1 MGVEAS
7 QCDIAGMRLFEVSS
21 GKSFQLLWRSTYGYN
36 YFTGTKQDHSLLPP
50 ANEVCEGYVFT
61 GVCLSTG
68 GCLPRCLW
76 ADTPRQT
83 PPGHPPLLP
92 SACWDTPP
100 CTVHAGI
107 RSTSGRY
114 ASHWNAFLSFMKSS
128 GSLFVVVHRIPTHT
142 IWRTESFSFT
152 E

>member
-83 PPGHPPLLP
+83 PPGQTPPSPSQCMLGYTPLY
-92 SACWDTPP
+92 SACWDTVNKR
-100 CTVHAGI
+100 TV
-107 RSTSGRY
+107 
-114 ASHWNAFLSFMKSS
+114 
-128 GSLFVVVHRIPTHT
+128 RIPLECILVFHEIFWIIVCCST
-142 IWRTESFSFT
+142 
-152 E
+152 